1 MNPVCGYATQIDNF
15 FCLFKSRE
23 QFTLQDSFF
32 FACEIQAYLR
42 YNEHEV
48 RCMKKIQQ
56 MLAVF
61 LILFSV
67 CSTAVAESEQPTTET
82 STMPVTE
89 KISAL
94 EFNSKYEEAKLI
106 SLAANT
112 CAGTYTKGGKA
123 SEYTYLGEYG
133 WSITPHVVDRGN
145 VEATFMLATNTEVKG
160 KKKIGILAFRGSK
173 SKKDWEVNLNTSQ
186 VEFGGTNVKEF
197 QQFAEKKDVGE
208 NIPKVH
214 KGFNEYVMTAF
225 NLKEDVAG
233 DNMENDI
240 VKKLKDNPDFTLLIT
255 GHSLGGAAATLFAE
269 RLVAMGIPKEQIP
282 VVTFGAPAVGNNAF
296 AEQYGDKI
304 NLTRVVVS
312 LDPIPGSLQAFFGGY
327 KQFGKVKTFRISNKY
342 ADFQHPISLYFDLA
356 MKNFYDV
363 CDEGVADGYLH
374 RLPSEIREGT
384 EPLVA
389 IIVGQASKNPNL
401 PFAPNIRRFV
411 TDEYKYMLPRYVVLD
426 KNADYCNN
434 DAYTPQKMFAE
445 ARAAGAE
452 YLIILEV
459 DMKRLGQTNKWYAT
473 LNQGIFKTATGGLVT
488 MNSTATRV
496 TVEQGYM
503 QSIVKDMEKCR
514 KSLKEN
520 LKFVKITRPLV
531 W

>member
-1 MNPVCGYATQIDNF
+1 
-15 FCLFKSRE
+15 
-23 QFTLQDSFF
+23 
-32 FACEIQAYLR
+32 
-42 YNEHEV
+42 
-48 RCMKKIQQ
+48 MKKIQQ
-56 MLAVF
+56 ILAVL

-67 CSTAVAESEQPTTET
+67 CSTAVAESEQPTIET
-82 STMPVTE
+82 STIPVTE

-94 EFNSKYEEAKLI
+94 EFKSKYDEAKLI

-133 WSITPHVVDRGN
+133 WSITPHVVNRGN
-145 VEATFMLATNTEVKG
+145 VEATFMIATNTEVKG
-160 KKKIGILAFRGSK
+160 KNKIGILAFRGSD
-173 SKKDWEVNLNTSQ
+173 SKKDWEVNFNTSQ

-214 KGFNEYVMTAF
+214 KGFNEYVMAAF
-225 NLKEDVAG
+225 NLKEDIAG
-233 DNMENDI
+233 ESIENDI
-240 VKKLKDNPDFTLLIT
+240 VKKLKDNPNFTLLIT

-269 RLVAMGIPKEQIP
+269 RLVAMGIPKEQVP
-282 VVTFGAPAVGNNAF
+282 VVTFGAPAVGNKAF

-304 NLTRVVVS
+304 NLTRVVIS
-312 LDPIPGSLQAFFGGY
+312 LDPIPGSLQSFFGGY
-327 KQFGKVKTFRISNKY
+327 QQFGKVKTFEISNKY

-384 EPLVA
+384 APLVA
-389 IIVGQASKNPNL
+389 VIVAETVKNPDL
-401 PFAPNIRRFV
+401 RFAPNIRRFV
-411 TDEYKYMLPRYVVLD
+411 TDEYKYMLPRYVVID
-426 KNADYCNN
+426 KNADYYNN
-434 DAYTPQKMFAE
+434 KEYTSQKMISE
-445 ARAAGAE
+445 AKATGAD

-459 DMKRLGQTNKWYAT
+459 AMKRMGQTNKWYAT
-473 LNQGIFKTATGGLVT
+473 LNQGVFKVSTGGLVT

-496 TVEQGYM
+496 TMEQGYM

-514 KSLKEN
+514 KSLKDN
-520 LKFVKITRPLV
+520 LDFIKITRPLV